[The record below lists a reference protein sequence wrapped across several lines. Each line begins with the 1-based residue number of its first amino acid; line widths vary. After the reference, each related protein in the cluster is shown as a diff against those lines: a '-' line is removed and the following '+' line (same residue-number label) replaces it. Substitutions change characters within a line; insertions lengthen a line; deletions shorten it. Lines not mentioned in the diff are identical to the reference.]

1 MKPISQLTFT
11 RFIASIV
18 IVIYH
23 FGIERQIPVFPFNKV
38 PFLLKIFKGGNLGV
52 SYFYVLSGF
61 IMCYNYYH
69 DEKDLNKKK
78 YWISRFSRIYP
89 MHIIALFLM
98 FFCFEFIKDRFN
110 IQSLIFQIT
119 LTQSWS
125 YLYRHSYNWPAW
137 SLSVEVFFYLVCPYI
152 LLFFKNYSK
161 TAITIFVAFIWSISM
176 IQQIYFSFKQFPLPF
191 LHLNSFLVG
200 MLAGY
205 YFRKQELT
213 FIKNNALILF
223 LSTLIVVIYFANK
236 HELYI
241 TNSGLLSP
249 IFSLL
254 ILSIAFI
261 NRPIQRFFSK
271 NIFIL
276 LGEISYCIYIIH
288 WPIWLIMEKYNPIQ
302 INNNYFFYLYFFTV
316 IALSYLCYKYIETP
330 SRNFLRKKLGAM

>member
-1 MKPISQLTFT
+1 MKPIPQLTFT
-11 RFIASIV
+11 RFIASII

-23 FGIERQIPVFPFNKV
+23 FGIERPIPVFPFNKV
-38 PFLLKIFKGGNLGV
+38 NILLKVFKGGNLGV

-61 IMCYNYYH
+61 IMCYNYYS
-69 DEKDLNKKK
+69 ENKDLNKKSF
-78 YWISRFSRIYP
+78 WISRFSRIYP
-89 MHIIALFLM
+89 MHIVALFLM

-110 IQSLIFQIT
+110 LQSFILQLT

-137 SLSVEVFFYLVCPYI
+137 SLSVEIFFYIICPFV
-152 LLFFKNYSK
+152 LLFFKNYTK
-161 TAITIFVAFIWSISM
+161 RIITISVAFIWCISM
-176 IQQIYFSFKQFPLPF
+176 IQQVYFSFEKFPLPF

-200 MLAGY
+200 MLSGY
-205 YFRKQELT
+205 YYRKQNLI
-213 FIKNNALILF
+213 FIKNNAILLF
-223 LSTLIVVIYFANK
+223 IISLSIIVYFATMT
-236 HELYI
+236 ELYI

-254 ILSIAFI
+254 ILSIALIGTPMQNFL
-261 NRPIQRFFSK
+261 SK

-302 INNNYFFYLYFFTV
+302 INNNYFFYLYLCTV
-316 IALSYLCYKYIETP
+316 IALSYGCYKFIEVP
-330 SRNFLRKKLGAM
+330 LRQYLRKKLEAI